1 MRIFSLMILMA
12 LTLLPAGA
20 QAPSGRMNAEAAAFV
35 GNLPA
40 GLQAS
45 QEAAVRKAI
54 AGDHSALEAVRAA
67 RNVAFEVP
75 ADIAVTDVADPPCR
89 IYRPASVPADTL
101 LPLLIYLH
109 GGGWCFGS
117 INSCAAFCVEFV
129 HRSGMAV
136 MAVDYPLAPGHPWP
150 SAPEACSKAVDFV
163 FTHAAE
169 LGFDAGRVSIGGDS
183 AGGNLALSVALGR
196 AGSEG
201 GGPLESLIL
210 FYPVVK
216 VWNDGSESWR
226 DYGEGFGLDGG
237 LMDAFNE
244 AYLAGRDPHDPLI
257 SPFCA
262 SGNLLSQ
269 LPPVLMVSADCDIL
283 RDQAVE
289 MCLKLSEAGV
299 DVAHRILPGTTHLFI
314 TVAGQSAAFD
324 EAVGLAAG
332 FVRRKK

>member
-1 MRIFSLMILMA
+1 MRIFSILIPMVLA
-12 LTLLPAGA
+12 ALPAGA
-20 QAPSGRMNAEAAAFV
+20 QSPSGRMNAEAAAFI

-40 GLQAS
+40 GLQSS
-45 QEAAVRKAI
+45 QESAVRKAI
-54 AGDHSALEAVRAA
+54 AGDHSALEAVRAS

-75 ADIAVTDVADPPCR
+75 ADVAVTDVADPPCR
-89 IYRPASVPADTL
+89 IYRPASAPADTL
-101 LPLLIYLH
+101 LPLLVYLH

-129 HRSGMAV
+129 RRSGMAV
-136 MAVDYPLAPGHPWP
+136 MAVDYPLAPGCPWP
-150 SAPEACSKAVDFV
+150 SASEASSEAVDFA
-163 FTHAAE
+163 FSHAAE
-169 LGFDAGRVSIGGDS
+169 FGFDAGRVSIGGDS

-196 AGSEG
+196 VMEG
-201 GGPLESLIL
+201 GKRPLESLIL

-216 VWNDGSESWR
+216 VWNDGSQSWR

-262 SGNLLSQ
+262 SGHLLSQ

-283 RDQAVE
+283 RDQSVD

-332 FVRRKK
+332 FVRHKK